1 MEQTEKEL
9 EDTQKQD
16 WNSLSLLRDE
26 DKWKGKELI
35 TWRSEIRGILN
46 KIKSSKVAE
55 IKAMV
60 KISDINS
67 KVLEAFMIV
76 LGYKTKVTRKQAMKD
91 YKDSKIDFLKQAKT
105 AKPSD
110 IAFEDCKEI
119 QNLLNDI
126 NQDKVDNMEDPF
138 KDFLKWTNNMIEM
151 RIALARFTEVSVKS
165 KSKTIKQSTEDEHG
179 IPSEDTTQEEFK
191 IDSQVEDWESFT
203 PLDEH
208 KNEPYDFKVLYETEM
223 KVANLKKKADCID
236 NKMRVPPKYVI
247 NLYALILSLYGIN
260 TNTKWDAK
268 TSYNYSKMISQKF
281 DSTIAYSLTYFQMK
295 KIQNYL
301 NNYSDEFMVIKFFK
315 LIRLFKI

>member
-46 KIKSSKVAE
+46 RIKSSKVAE

-76 LGYKTKVTRKQAMKD
+76 LGYKTKITRKQAMKD

-105 AKPSD
+105 AKPPELT
-110 IAFEDCKEI
+110 FEDCKEI

-126 NQDKVDNMEDPF
+126 NQDKVENIEDPF

-165 KSKTIKQSTEDEHG
+165 KSKTIKPSNEDEHG
-179 IPSEDTTQEEFK
+179 IPSEDITQEEFK
-191 IDSQVEDWESFT
+191 IDSQVEDWGSFT

-208 KNEPYDFKVLYETEM
+208 KSEPYDLKILYETE
-223 KVANLKKKADCID
+223 KKGVNLYKKEEFLDYKI
-236 NKMRVPPKYVI
+236 RVPPKYVI

-260 TNTKWDAK
+260 TDTKWDAR
-268 TSYNYSKMISQKF
+268 TSYKEYTIMINEKF
-281 DSTIAYSLTYFQMK
+281 CSTIAYSLTYFQMK

-301 NNYSDEFMVIKFFK
+301 NNYSDEAMVI
-315 LIRLFKI
+315 